1 MESTIIQPQRIAL
14 KVFHSFKASHSL
26 AGFEIPHFHLWKI
39 TVKFQAS
46 FPLPGDRLVD
56 MIAAQTELVEI
67 TAPLVGTY
75 LNDSPLCPTSRSKR
89 SLGMSPT
96 SENMAAFLW
105 KKMNE
110 KFPGQ
115 PMHSISVALC
125 TLDGEATGEA
135 ILS

>member
-75 LNDSPLCPTSRSKR
+75 LNDS
-89 SLGMSPT
+89 LGMSPT

>member
-1 MESTIIQPQRIAL
+1 MEAINQPKHIAL

-26 AGFEIPHFHLWKI
+26 AGFETPHYHLWKI
-39 TVKFQAS
+39 AVKFQAK

-56 MIAAQTELVEI
+56 MIAAQTELGEI
-67 TAPLVGTY
+67 TAPLAGTY
-75 LNDSPLCPTSRSKR
+75 LNDT
-89 SLGMSPT
+89 LGMSPT

-105 KKMNE
+105 NKMNE

-115 PMHSISVALC
+115 PTHSISVTLC